1 MPRGCSG
8 CSAPDD
14 VLCPQCAALFSGVHG
29 RALPSVALGQAYA
42 CAQYSGRV
50 RHAIVSWKDHGD
62 CECDG
67 VFAAALVELTD
78 KIHLTDALD
87 GRPLLIVPAPSS
99 RRSIRR
105 RGRWHMRDLAR
116 CYASLLRSRGVDAR
130 VGRVLSMP
138 SVRSKAVEDS
148 ARQQRSSRASGVQVV
163 RPEVLRGVGGVDAA
177 TSCSMTGVQ
186 DSETLRGV
194 GVVLLDDIVT
204 TGATMRSC
212 VRALRDAGAD
222 VVTCLALAQ
231 VDASSPIHVD
241 VDRSIGAGLDRSL
254 HAVDERS

>member
-148 ARQQRSSRASGVQVV
+148 ARQQRSSRAGGVQI
-163 RPEVLRGVGGVDAA
+163 RHPEELQGV
-177 TSCSMTGVQ
+177 C
-186 DSETLRGV
+186 
-194 GVVLLDDIVT
+194 VVLLDDIIT

-212 VRALRDAGAD
+212 VRALLGAGAD
-222 VVTCLALAQ
+222 VVTCLALAHVDAGSPVQ
-231 VDASSPIHVD
+231 VDVN
-241 VDRSIGAGLDRSL
+241 RSVGVGLDRSL
-254 HAVDERS
+254 DSSVGADDGHLVPPRGASG